1 MADKRWLPRI
11 VLIFSAVVLLGVGFV
26 PLFNASQSGPA
37 SAPIAGASPDAQ
49 KKQLEDQLRGYEAVL
64 QREPENPNAL
74 RGVID
79 AKRGL
84 NDIKGTIAPLE
95 KLVKLNPGV
104 SEYAV
109 LLAQTKQYLKDDEG
123 AIQVYREAL
132 KAKPTDVNLLSS
144 LSQLLI
150 KQDKPKAAIGLLQDT
165 LRDAP
170 KLNQANPGSVD
181 QVSLQILLGKIFA
194 SQKQFDEAYRVL
206 ETVIKEKPD
215 NFEAYLV
222 KALALQEQGKASEAK
237 PLFEKAASLAPAQYK
252 DQIGRLATTPSPTA
266 SPKPDAKPE
275 ATKPEA
281 TDAKPETK
289 ASEPPKTIEGE
300 TPKP

>member
-1 MADKRWLPRI
+1 MAEDTKPKRWLPRI
-11 VLIFSAVVLLGVGFV
+11 VLIFSALVLLGVGFV
-26 PLFNASQSGPA
+26 PLFNASQSGSP

-104 SEYAV
+104 SDYVV

-123 AIQVYREAL
+123 AVQVYRDAL
-132 KAKPTDVNLLSS
+132 KAKPTDVPLLSS

-150 KQDKPKAAIGLLQDT
+150 KQDKPKAAIGLLQDA

-170 KLNQANPGSVD
+170 TLNQANPGSVD
-181 QVSLQILLGKIFA
+181 QVALQVLLGKIFA

-222 KALALQEQGKASEAK
+222 KALALQEQGKGSEAK

-252 DQIGRLATTPSPTA
+252 DQIGRLATAPSPTA
-266 SPKPDAKPE
+266 SPKSEAKPDAAKP
-275 ATKPEA
+275 APTDSTPDTKP
-281 TDAKPETK
+281 
-289 ASEPPKTIEGE
+289 SE